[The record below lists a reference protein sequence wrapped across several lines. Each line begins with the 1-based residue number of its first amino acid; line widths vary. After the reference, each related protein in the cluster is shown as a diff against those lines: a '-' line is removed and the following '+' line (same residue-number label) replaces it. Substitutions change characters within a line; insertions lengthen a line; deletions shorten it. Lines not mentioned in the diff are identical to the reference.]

1 MNRSLLRL
9 ELAQDRDIVAA
20 RQRARQVS
28 ALLGFDS
35 QDQVRIAT
43 AVSELVRNAMRH
55 AGGGTIEFTLAQAHT
70 RGAVQPANSVLQIV
84 ISDHGPGIAN
94 LDDATAESPTGEV
107 KLGLVAARRLMDTF
121 DVYSGKDRGTT
132 ITLGKF
138 LPRRTDHFTPARA
151 AAIADQLSAYGTAD
165 ANAEI
170 QQQNRDLL
178 RSLDELRLRK
188 EELARLN
195 SELEDTNR
203 GVMALYAELEERA
216 THLRLA
222 DETKTRFLSA
232 VSHEFR
238 TPVNSI
244 MALSRILLH
253 RLDGE
258 LTPEQ
263 EKQVSYIRQAA
274 EQLSTMVDDL
284 LDLRKV
290 ESGKLQLRVEAFNV
304 TDLFGALRGMFK
316 PLSIKDSVSLT
327 FEEIGQLPE
336 LHTDQGKVAQILRN
350 LISNA
355 LKFTEVG
362 SVRVTA
368 RVAADTDMIVFA
380 VADTGFGIA
389 PENHRRIFD
398 EFSQVEN
405 PLQTTV
411 KGTGLGL
418 PLSQRLAALLGGT
431 IDIASALGKGSVFSL
446 AIPVRLA
453 GALAAG
459 EAATPGARVAQR
471 VLIIDDNEVER
482 YALRQF
488 LSSSTFEVIEAGGGY
503 DGLRLARQSHPD
515 LIFLDLAM
523 PDVHGLEVLKM
534 LKAIEETRGI
544 PVILFTSQRPD
555 DIDEDHAACR
565 QRVALEKRVV
575 SRVGCSRDPARQR
588 SGGEPTCQSSLK
600 SFSTSTTTSRV
611 GTRPRASSTVPAFRS
626 SRRAPARKPCA
637 WRAAPRRS

>member
-1 MNRSLLRL
+1 MNRPLLRL

-43 AVSELVRNAMRH
+43 AVSELARNALRH
-55 AGGGTIEFTLAQAHT
+55 AGGGSIEFTLTQAPVH
-70 RGAVQPANSVLQIV
+70 GIAPPNPLLQII
-84 ISDHGPGIAN
+84 ISDQGPGIAN
-94 LDDATAESPTGEV
+94 LDDAISESANGEM

-121 DVYSGKDRGTT
+121 DVYSGKGRGTT

-138 LPRRTDHFTPARA
+138 LPRRTDGFTPARA
-151 AAIADQLSAYGTAD
+151 ATIADQLSAYGAAD
-165 ANAEI
+165 PAAEI
-170 QQQNRDLL
+170 QQQNRELL
-178 RSLDELRLRK
+178 RSLEELRVRK
-188 EELARLN
+188 EELGRLN
-195 SELEDTNR
+195 AELEDTNR

-244 MALSRILLH
+244 LALSKILLH

-258 LTPEQ
+258 LTVEQ
-263 EKQVSYIRQAA
+263 EKQVTYIRQAA

-316 PLSIKDSVSLT
+316 PLSIKDAVSLT
-327 FEEIGQLPE
+327 FEEIGVLPE
-336 LHTDQGKVAQILRN
+336 LHTDQGKVSQILRN

-355 LKFTEVG
+355 LKFTEAG

-368 RVAADTDMIVFA
+368 KLAADTDMIVFS
-380 VADTGFGIA
+380 VADSGIGIA
-389 PENHRRIFD
+389 PENHRRIFE

-405 PLQTTV
+405 PLQKSV

-418 PLSQRLAALLGGT
+418 PLSQRLAGLLGGT
-431 IDIASALGKGSVFSL
+431 IDIASQLGKGSTFSL
-446 AIPVRLA
+446 AIPIRLESTA
-453 GALAAG
+453 PLGTVEIA
-459 EAATPGARVAQR
+459 ESRKAQR
-471 VLIIDDNEVER
+471 VLIVDDSEVER

-488 LSSSTFEVIEAGGGY
+488 LSSSMYEVIEAIGGY
-503 DGLRLARQSHPD
+503 DGLRLARQSQPD

-534 LKAIEETRGI
+534 LKAIEETRHI

-555 DIDEDHAACR
+555 DIGEEHAAN
-565 QRVALEKRVV
+565 A
-575 SRVGCSRDPARQR
+575 
-588 SGGEPTCQSSLK
+588 SGLLLK
-600 SFSTSTTTSRV
+600 SELSRESV
-611 GTRPRASSTVPAFRS
+611 AAAI
-626 SRRAPARKPCA
+626 RRVSPGEAHHANHA
-637 WRAAPRRS
+637 

>member
-9 ELAQDRDIVAA
+9 DLVQDRDIVAA

-43 AVSELVRNAMRH
+43 AVSELARNAIRH
-55 AGGGTIEFTLAQAHT
+55 AGGGTLEFMLTEAPS
-70 RGAVQPANSVLQIV
+70 RGVTAKSSPFLQIV
-84 ISDHGPGIAN
+84 ISDNGPGIAN
-94 LDDATAESPTGEV
+94 LNDAITDSANGEL

-121 DVYSGKDRGTT
+121 DVYSGKGRGTT

-138 LPRRTDHFTPARA
+138 LPRRSEGFPAARA
-151 AAIADQLSAYGTAD
+151 DAVADQLAAYTTTD
-165 ANAEI
+165 PTVEI
-170 QQQNRDLL
+170 QQQNGELL
-178 RSLDELRLRK
+178 RSLEELRLRK

-195 SELEDTNR
+195 AELEDTNR

-216 THLRLA
+216 AHLRLA

-244 MALSRILLH
+244 LALSKILLH
-253 RLDGE
+253 RLDGT

-290 ESGKLQLRVEAFNV
+290 ESGKLQIRVESFNV

-316 PLSIKDSVSLT
+316 SLSIKDNVSLS
-327 FEEIGQLPE
+327 FEEIGPLPE
-336 LHTDQGKVAQILRN
+336 LHTDQGKVSQILRN

-355 LKFTEVG
+355 LKFTEAG

-368 RVAADTDMIVFA
+368 KLAADTDMIVFS
-380 VADTGFGIA
+380 VADTGIGIA
-389 PENHRRIFD
+389 PENHRHIFE
-398 EFSQVEN
+398 EFTQVEN
-405 PLQTTV
+405 PLQKTV

-418 PLSQRLAALLGGT
+418 PLSQRLAGLLGGS
-431 IDIASALGKGSVFSL
+431 IDVASELGKGSVFSL
-446 AIPVRLA
+446 AIPLRLESSA
-453 GALAAG
+453 PLGTPVLVEAHAA
-459 EAATPGARVAQR
+459 RR
-471 VLIIDDNEVER
+471 VLIVDDNEIER

-488 LSSSTFEVIEAGGGY
+488 LPSSSFEVLEASGGY

-515 LIFLDLAM
+515 LVFLDLAM

-534 LKAIEETRGI
+534 LKAIDETRHI
-544 PVILFTSQRPD
+544 PVILFTSQRRD
-555 DIDEDHAACR
+555 DIGEEPIAAASGLLLKHELSR
-565 QRVALEKRVV
+565 ESVAAVIR
-575 SRVGCSRDPARQR
+575 
-588 SGGEPTCQSSLK
+588 
-600 SFSTSTTTSRV
+600 
-611 GTRPRASSTVPAFRS
+611 RASSGEIHHV
-626 SRRAPARKPCA
+626 
-637 WRAAPRRS
+637 

>member
-43 AVSELVRNAMRH
+43 AVSELARNAIRH
-55 AGGGTIEFTLAQAHT
+55 AGGGTIDFTLTEAPS
-70 RGAVQPANSVLQIV
+70 RGLAVQPNLLLQII

-94 LDDATAESPTGEV
+94 LDDAIADSGSGELQ
-107 KLGLVAARRLMDTF
+107 LGLVAARRLMDTF
-121 DVYSGKDRGTT
+121 DVYSGKGRGTT

-138 LPRRTDHFTPARA
+138 LPRRSESFTAARA
-151 AAIADQLSAYGTAD
+151 ANIAAQLSAYGTAD
-165 ANAEI
+165 PTAEI
-170 QQQNRDLL
+170 QDQNRELL
-178 RSLDELRLRK
+178 RSLEELRLRK

-195 SELEDTNR
+195 AELEDTNR

-216 THLRLA
+216 AHLRLA
-222 DETKTRFLSA
+222 DETKSRFLSA

-244 MALSRILLH
+244 LALSKILLH

-258 LTPEQ
+258 LTAEQ
-263 EKQVSYIRQAA
+263 EKQVTYIRQGA

-290 ESGKLQLRVEAFNV
+290 ESGKLQLRLEKFTV

-316 PLSIKDSVSLT
+316 PLSIKDAVSLT
-327 FEEIGQLPE
+327 FEEVGALPE
-336 LHTDQGKVAQILRN
+336 LHTDQGKVSQILRN

-355 LKFTEVG
+355 LKFTEAG

-368 RVAADTDMIVFA
+368 TLAADTDMIVFS
-380 VADTGFGIA
+380 VADTGIGIA
-389 PENHRRIFD
+389 PANHRHIFD
-398 EFSQVEN
+398 EFTQVEN
-405 PLQTTV
+405 PLQKSV

-418 PLSQRLAALLGGT
+418 PLSQRLAGLLGGS
-431 IDIASALGKGSVFSL
+431 IDVSSELGKGSVFSL
-446 AIPVRLA
+446 AIPIRLQMSA
-453 GALAAG
+453 PLGTPALPETRA
-459 EAATPGARVAQR
+459 AQR
-471 VLIIDDNEVER
+471 VLIVDDSEIER

-488 LSSSTFEVIEAGGGY
+488 LPSSTFEVIEASGGY

-534 LKAIEETRGI
+534 LKAIEETRPI

-555 DIDEDHAACR
+555 DIGEESAAAASGLLLKNELSR
-565 QRVALEKRVV
+565 EAVAAAIR
-575 SRVGCSRDPARQR
+575 RA
-588 SGGEPTCQSSLK
+588 
-600 SFSTSTTTSRV
+600 
-611 GTRPRASSTVPAFRS
+611 ASSGESQYAHP
-626 SRRAPARKPCA
+626 
-637 WRAAPRRS
+637 

>member
-9 ELAQDRDIVAA
+9 DLAQDRDIVAG

-43 AVSELVRNAMRH
+43 AVSELARNAIRH
-55 AGGGTIEFTLAQAHT
+55 AGGGTIEFMVTEAPP
-70 RGAVQPANSVLQIV
+70 RGAGTLGNPLLQII

-94 LDDATAESPTGEV
+94 LDDAITDPGTGEM

-121 DVYSGKDRGTT
+121 DVYSGKGRGTT

-138 LPRRTDHFTPARA
+138 LPRRSESFTAARTA
-151 AAIADQLSAYGTAD
+151 TIADQLSAYGQAD
-165 ANAEI
+165 PTAEI
-170 QQQNRDLL
+170 QQQNRELL
-178 RSLDELRLRK
+178 RSLEELRVRK

-195 SELEDTNR
+195 AELEDTNR
-203 GVMALYAELEERA
+203 GVLALYAELEERA
-216 THLRLA
+216 AHLRLA

-244 MALSRILLH
+244 LALSKILLH

-258 LTPEQ
+258 LTTEQ
-263 EKQVSYIRQAA
+263 EKQVTYIRQAA

-290 ESGKLQLRVEAFNV
+290 ESGKLQLRVESFNV

-316 PLSIKDSVSLT
+316 PLSIKDTVSLS
-327 FEEIGQLPE
+327 FEEIGALPE
-336 LHTDQGKVAQILRN
+336 LHTDQGKVSQILRN

-355 LKFTEVG
+355 LKFTEAG

-368 RVAADTDMIVFA
+368 KLAADTDMVVFS
-380 VADTGFGIA
+380 VADTGIGIA
-389 PENHRRIFD
+389 PENHRRVFD
-398 EFSQVEN
+398 EFTQVEN
-405 PLQTTV
+405 PLQKTV

-418 PLSQRLAALLGGT
+418 PLSQRLAGLLGGT
-431 IDIASALGKGSVFSL
+431 IDVSSALGKGSTFSL
-446 AIPVRLA
+446 AIPVRMESTAPL
-453 GALAAG
+453 GTPAA
-459 EAATPGARVAQR
+459 PDNRVSQQR
-471 VLIIDDNEVER
+471 VLIIDDSEIER

-488 LSSSTFEVIEAGGGY
+488 LPSSTFEVVEATGGY
-503 DGLRLARQSHPD
+503 DGLRLARQSRPD

-534 LKAIEETRGI
+534 LKAIEETRHI

-555 DIDEDHAACR
+555 DIADDQAA
-565 QRVALEKRVV
+565 A
-575 SRVGCSRDPARQR
+575 A
-588 SGGEPTCQSSLK
+588 SGLLLK
-600 SFSTSTTTSRV
+600 SELSRESV
-611 GTRPRASSTVPAFRS
+611 AAAI
-626 SRRAPARKPCA
+626 RRAGSSGEIHHASHA
-637 WRAAPRRS
+637 

>member
-9 ELAQDRDIVAA
+9 DLAQDRDIVAA

-43 AVSELVRNAMRH
+43 AVSELARNAIRH
-55 AGGGTIEFTLAQAHT
+55 AGGGTIEFMLTEAPSP
-70 RGAVQPANSVLQIV
+70 GAPIANPLLQII

-94 LDDATAESPTGEV
+94 LDDAIADSGIGEL
-107 KLGLVAARRLMDTF
+107 KLGLVAARRMMDTF
-121 DVYSGKDRGTT
+121 DVYSGRGRGTT

-138 LPRRTDHFTPARA
+138 LPRRTDSFSAARA
-151 AAIADQLSAYGTAD
+151 ATIADQLSTD
-165 ANAEI
+165 STDDPTAEI
-170 QQQNRDLL
+170 QQQNRELL
-178 RSLDELRLRK
+178 RSLEELRLRK

-216 THLRLA
+216 AHLRLA

-244 MALSRILLH
+244 LALSKILLH

-258 LTPEQ
+258 LTSEQ
-263 EKQVSYIRQAA
+263 EKQVTYIRQAA
-274 EQLSTMVDDL
+274 EQLATMVDDL

-290 ESGKLQLRVEAFNV
+290 ESGKLQLRVESFNV

-316 PLSIKDSVSLT
+316 PLSIKDTVSLS
-327 FEEIGQLPE
+327 FEEIGALPE
-336 LHTDQGKVAQILRN
+336 LHTDQGKVSQILRN

-355 LKFTEVG
+355 LKFTEAG
-362 SVRVTA
+362 AVRVTA
-368 RVAADTDMIVFA
+368 KLAADTDMIVFS
-380 VADTGFGIA
+380 VADTGIGIA

-398 EFSQVEN
+398 EFTQVEN

-418 PLSQRLAALLGGT
+418 PLSQRLAGLLGGS
-431 IDIASALGKGSVFSL
+431 IDIASELGKGSVLSL
-446 AIPVRLA
+446 AIPIRLEA
-453 GALAAG
+453 SAPLGTPALPAAR
-459 EAATPGARVAQR
+459 TAQR
-471 VLIIDDNEVER
+471 VLIVDDSEVER

-488 LSSSTFEVIEAGGGY
+488 LPSSTFEVIEASGGY

-534 LKAIEETRGI
+534 LKAIDETRHI
-544 PVILFTSQRPD
+544 PVVLFTSQRPD
-555 DIDEDHAACR
+555 DIGEEQAA
-565 QRVALEKRVV
+565 A
-575 SRVGCSRDPARQR
+575 A
-588 SGGEPTCQSSLK
+588 SGLLLK
-600 SFSTSTTTSRV
+600 SELSRESV
-611 GTRPRASSTVPAFRS
+611 AAAI
-626 SRRAPARKPCA
+626 RRAGSSGEIHHAGHA
-637 WRAAPRRS
+637 

>member
-43 AVSELVRNAMRH
+43 AVSELARNAMRH
-55 AGGGTIEFTLAQAHT
+55 AGGGAIEFILAQA
-70 RGAVQPANSVLQIV
+70 PAHSPIQAGSTQLQIV

-94 LDDATAESPTGEV
+94 LDDAINESSNGEV

-121 DVYSGKDRGTT
+121 DVYSGKGRGTT

-138 LPRRTDHFTPARA
+138 VPRRTEGFTAART
-151 AAIADQLSAYGTAD
+151 AAIAAQLSADGTAD
-165 ANAEI
+165 ATVEI
-170 QQQNRDLL
+170 QQQNRELL
-178 RSLDELRLRK
+178 RSLEELRLRK

-195 SELEDTNR
+195 AELEDTNR

-216 THLRLA
+216 AHLRLA

-232 VSHEFR
+232 ASHEFR

-244 MALSRILLH
+244 LALSKILLH
-253 RLDGE
+253 RLDGD
-258 LTPEQ
+258 LTAEQ
-263 EKQVSYIRQAA
+263 EKQVTYIRQAA

-316 PLSIKDSVSLT
+316 PLSIKDTVSLS
-327 FEEIGQLPE
+327 FEEIGALPE
-336 LHTDQGKVAQILRN
+336 LRTDQGKVSQILRN

-355 LKFTEVG
+355 LKFTEAG
-362 SVRVTA
+362 AVRVTA
-368 RVAADTDMIVFA
+368 RLAADTDMIVFS
-380 VADTGFGIA
+380 VADTGIGIA

-398 EFSQVEN
+398 EFTQVEN
-405 PLQTTV
+405 PLQKSV

-418 PLSQRLAALLGGT
+418 PLSQRLAALLGGS
-431 IDIASALGKGSVFSL
+431 IDVASELGKGSVFSL
-446 AIPVRLA
+446 AIPLRMA
-453 GALAAG
+453 GSAPL
-459 EAATPGARVAQR
+459 GAPAMPDARRAQR
-471 VLIIDDNEVER
+471 VLIVDDSEIER

-488 LSSSTFEVIEAGGGY
+488 LPSSAFEVIEASGGY

-534 LKAIEETRGI
+534 LKAIEETRNI
-544 PVILFTSQRPD
+544 PVILFTSQRAD
-555 DIDEDHAACR
+555 DIGEQAAAAAN
-565 QRVALEKRVV
+565 ALL
-575 SRVGCSRDPARQR
+575 
-588 SGGEPTCQSSLK
+588 LK
-600 SFSTSTTTSRV
+600 SEMSRESV
-611 GTRPRASSTVPAFRS
+611 AAVIRRVSPGEAHHASHA
-626 SRRAPARKPCA
+626 
-637 WRAAPRRS
+637 

>member
-43 AVSELVRNAMRH
+43 AVSELARNAMRH
-55 AGGGTIEFTLAQAHT
+55 AGGGTIEFLLAEVPARGVAHPPN
-70 RGAVQPANSVLQIV
+70 AHLQVV
-84 ISDHGPGIAN
+84 ISDNGPGIAN
-94 LDDATAESPTGEV
+94 LDDALTESGNGDV
-107 KLGLVAARRLMDTF
+107 KFGLVAARRLMDTF
-121 DVYSGKDRGTT
+121 DVYSGKGRGTT

-138 LPRRTDHFTPARA
+138 LPRRTDNVTARA
-151 AAIADQLSAYGTAD
+151 ATIADQLSAYGAAD
-165 ANAEI
+165 PTAEI
-170 QQQNRDLL
+170 QQQNRELL

-195 SELEDTNR
+195 AELEDTNR

-216 THLRLA
+216 AHLRLA
-222 DETKTRFLSA
+222 DEAKTRFLSA

-244 MALSRILLH
+244 LALSKILLH

-258 LTPEQ
+258 LTGEQ
-263 EKQVSYIRQAA
+263 EKQVTYIRQAA

-290 ESGKLQLRVEAFNV
+290 ESGKLQVRVESFNV

-316 PLSIKDSVSLT
+316 PLSIKDAVSLG
-327 FEEIGQLPE
+327 FEEIGALPE
-336 LHTDQGKVAQILRN
+336 LHTDQGKVSQILRN

-355 LKFTEVG
+355 LKFTEAG

-368 RVAADTDMIVFA
+368 RLAADTDMIVFS
-380 VADTGFGIA
+380 VADTGVGIA
-389 PENHRRIFD
+389 PENHRRIFE
-398 EFSQVEN
+398 EFTQVEN
-405 PLQTTV
+405 PLQKSV

-418 PLSQRLAALLGGT
+418 PLSQRLAGLLGGS
-431 IDIASALGKGSVFSL
+431 IDVSSELGEGSVFSL

-453 GALAAG
+453 TSAPLGMPSIP
-459 EAATPGARVAQR
+459 EARSAQR
-471 VLIIDDNEVER
+471 VLIVDDSEVER

-488 LSSSTFEVIEAGGGY
+488 LPASTFEVIEANGGY

-534 LKAIEETRGI
+534 LKAIEETRPI

-555 DIDEDHAACR
+555 DIADDEAA
-565 QRVALEKRVV
+565 A
-575 SRVGCSRDPARQR
+575 A
-588 SGGEPTCQSSLK
+588 SGLLLK
-600 SFSTSTTTSRV
+600 SELSRESV
-611 GTRPRASSTVPAFRS
+611 AAAIRRVSSGEAHHANHV
-626 SRRAPARKPCA
+626 
-637 WRAAPRRS
+637 

>member
-1 MNRSLLRL
+1 MNRTLLRV

-20 RQRARQVS
+20 RQRARQIS

-43 AVSELVRNAMRH
+43 AVSELARNAIRH
-55 AGGGTIEFTLAQAHT
+55 AGGGTIEFILSQAHT
-70 RGAVQPANSVLQIV
+70 RGAAQPANSLLQVV

-94 LDDATAESPTGEV
+94 LDDAVAESPNGEV

-121 DVYSGKDRGTT
+121 DVYSGKGRGTT

-138 LPRRTDHFTPARA
+138 LPRRIDNFTPARA
-151 AAIADQLSAYGTAD
+151 AAIATQLSTYGAAD
-165 ANAEI
+165 VTVEI
-170 QQQNRDLL
+170 QQQNRELL
-178 RSLDELRLRK
+178 RSLEELRLRK
-188 EELARLN
+188 EELVRLN
-195 SELEDTNR
+195 AELEDTNR

-216 THLRLA
+216 AHLRLA
-222 DETKTRFLSA
+222 DETKSRFLSA

-244 MALSRILLH
+244 MALSKILLH

-258 LTPEQ
+258 LTAEQ

-274 EQLSTMVDDL
+274 EQLATMVDDL

-316 PLSIKDSVSLT
+316 PLSIKDRVLLT
-327 FEEIGQLPE
+327 FEELGALPE
-336 LHTDQGKVAQILRN
+336 LCTDQGKVSQILRN

-355 LKFTEVG
+355 LKFTEAG

-368 RVAADTDMIVFA
+368 GIAADTDMIVFS
-380 VADTGFGIA
+380 VADTGIGIA
-389 PENHRRIFD
+389 PENHRRIFE
-398 EFSQVEN
+398 EFTQVEN

-418 PLSQRLAALLGGT
+418 PLSQRLAALLGGS
-431 IDIASALGKGSVFSL
+431 IEISSALGQGSVFSL
-446 AIPVRLA
+446 AIPIRVKMA
-453 GALAAG
+453 ALSASAAI
-459 EAATPGARVAQR
+459 EASLAQR
-471 VLIIDDNEVER
+471 VLIVDDNEIER

-488 LSSSTFEVIEAGGGY
+488 LPSSSFDVTEASGGY
-503 DGLRLARQSHPD
+503 EGLRLARQSHPD
-515 LIFLDLAM
+515 VIFLDLAM

-534 LKAIEETRGI
+534 LKAIEETRSI
-544 PVILFTSQRPD
+544 PVVLFTSHRPD
-555 DIDEDHAACR
+555 DIGAEPAAAAS
-565 QRVALEKRVV
+565 ALL
-575 SRVGCSRDPARQR
+575 
-588 SGGEPTCQSSLK
+588 LK
-600 SFSTSTTTSRV
+600 SELSRESV
-611 GTRPRASSTVPAFRS
+611 AAVI
-626 SRRAPARKPCA
+626 RRVSEAGESYHATQA
-637 WRAAPRRS
+637 

>member
-9 ELAQDRDIVAA
+9 DLAQDRDIVAA

-28 ALLGFDS
+28 GLLGFDS

-43 AVSELVRNAMRH
+43 AVSELARNAIRH
-55 AGGGTIEFTLAQAHT
+55 AGGGTIEFMLTEAPS
-70 RGAVQPANSVLQIV
+70 RGAPVANPLLQII

-94 LDDATAESPTGEV
+94 LDDAIADSGIGEL
-107 KLGLVAARRLMDTF
+107 KLGLVAARRMMDTF
-121 DVYSGKDRGTT
+121 DVYSGKGRGTT

-138 LPRRTDHFTPARA
+138 LPRRTDGFSAARA
-151 AAIADQLSAYGTAD
+151 ATISDHLSAYGTD
-165 ANAEI
+165 DPTAEI
-170 QQQNRDLL
+170 QQQNRELL
-178 RSLDELRLRK
+178 RSLEELRLRK

-216 THLRLA
+216 AHLRLA

-244 MALSRILLH
+244 LALSKILLH

-258 LTPEQ
+258 LTSEQ

-290 ESGKLQLRVEAFNV
+290 ESGKLQLRVERFNV

-316 PLSIKDSVSLT
+316 PLSIKDTVSLS
-327 FEEIGQLPE
+327 FEEIGALPE
-336 LHTDQGKVAQILRN
+336 LHTDQGKVSQILRN

-355 LKFTEVG
+355 LKFTEAG

-368 RVAADTDMIVFA
+368 KLAADTDMIVFS
-380 VADTGFGIA
+380 VADTGIGIA
-389 PENHRRIFD
+389 PENHRRIFE
-398 EFSQVEN
+398 EFTQVEN
-405 PLQTTV
+405 PLQTSV

-418 PLSQRLAALLGGT
+418 PLSQRLAGLLGGS
-431 IDIASALGKGSVFSL
+431 IDIASELGKGSVLSL
-446 AIPVRLA
+446 AIPIRLESSA
-453 GALAAG
+453 PLGAPALAA
-459 EAATPGARVAQR
+459 ARTAQR
-471 VLIIDDNEVER
+471 VLIVDDSEVER

-488 LSSSTFEVIEAGGGY
+488 LPSSTFEVIEASGGY

-534 LKAIEETRGI
+534 LKAIDETRLI
-544 PVILFTSQRPD
+544 PVVLFTSQRPE
-555 DIDEDHAACR
+555 DIGEEQAA
-565 QRVALEKRVV
+565 A
-575 SRVGCSRDPARQR
+575 A
-588 SGGEPTCQSSLK
+588 SGLLLK
-600 SFSTSTTTSRV
+600 SELSRESV
-611 GTRPRASSTVPAFRS
+611 AAVI
-626 SRRAPARKPCA
+626 RRAGSSGEIHHANPA
-637 WRAAPRRS
+637 

>member
-9 ELAQDRDIVAA
+9 ELEQDRDIVAA

-43 AVSELVRNAMRH
+43 AVSELARNAMRH
-55 AGGGTIEFTLAQAHT
+55 AGGGAIEFIVAQTPAH
-70 RGAVQPANSVLQIV
+70 GPLQPGNTQLQIV

-94 LDDATAESPTGEV
+94 LDDAIAESSTGEM

-121 DVYSGKDRGTT
+121 DVYSGKGRGTT

-138 LPRRTDHFTPARA
+138 LPRRTESFTAARA
-151 AAIADQLSAYGTAD
+151 AAIVAQLSADSTED
-165 ANAEI
+165 PTAEI
-170 QQQNRDLL
+170 QQQNRELL
-178 RSLDELRLRK
+178 RSLEELRLRK

-195 SELEDTNR
+195 AELEDTNR

-216 THLRLA
+216 AHLRLA

-232 VSHEFR
+232 ASHEFR
-238 TPVNSI
+238 TPVNSVL
-244 MALSRILLH
+244 ALSKILLH
-253 RLDGE
+253 RLDGD

-263 EKQVSYIRQAA
+263 EKQVTYIRQAA

-290 ESGKLQLRVEAFNV
+290 ESGKLQIRVESFNV

-316 PLSIKDSVSLT
+316 PLSIKDTVSLS
-327 FEEIGQLPE
+327 FEEIGALPE
-336 LHTDQGKVAQILRN
+336 LRTDQGKVSQILRN

-355 LKFTEVG
+355 LKFTEAG

-368 RVAADTDMIVFA
+368 RLAADTDMIVFS
-380 VADTGFGIA
+380 VADTGIGIA
-389 PENHRRIFD
+389 PENHRRVFD
-398 EFSQVEN
+398 EFTQVEN
-405 PLQTTV
+405 PLQKNV

-418 PLSQRLAALLGGT
+418 PLSQRLAGLLGGS
-431 IDIASALGKGSVFSL
+431 IDIASALGKGAVFSL
-446 AIPVRLA
+446 AIPVRLTTSA
-453 GALAAG
+453 PLGAPAAP
-459 EAATPGARVAQR
+459 ETRHAQR
-471 VLIIDDNEVER
+471 VLIVDDSEIER

-488 LSSSTFEVIEAGGGY
+488 LPSSTFEVIEANGGY

-534 LKAIEETRGI
+534 LKAIDETRNI

-555 DIDEDHAACR
+555 DIGADRAAAASALLLKSEMSR
-565 QRVALEKRVV
+565 ESVAAVIR
-575 SRVGCSRDPARQR
+575 RVG
-588 SGGEPTCQSSLK
+588 EIHH
-600 SFSTSTTTSRV
+600 
-611 GTRPRASSTVPAFRS
+611 ASV
-626 SRRAPARKPCA
+626 
-637 WRAAPRRS
+637 